1 MFFHCG
7 VQCCLQ
13 PCVKPTMCS
22 LQSQLKLLHSRQ
34 SVQTSHLVMSANM
47 AFCQGLQSLSER
59 RLQREDS
66 MPAEAPMCRGT
77 QRCGWES
84 EEEDLCD
91 YVQLSDDEPSASVP
105 PASTARVN
113 EIPAVVSVA
122 QEGGSTSLATTIE
135 DSIAPVDIVN
145 DGVDDMDAKDKK
157 PASDNEPHVSLPA
170 TPTESFQ
177 EITADFRVA
186 HEGENKS
193 LASTTPEGIIAPV
206 DSANDGV
213 EDADAKHNL
222 PASGGSQY
230 KQGDLCFYQGMAATV
245 TSVTQLGGKSVLEL
259 QLDGQNGVRA
269 AMVPDVKPRCPG
281 QTPPTCQGLGVQ
293 PAQGGGGDNGTNKV
307 PMPGGTGRGRGRGRG
322 NRGRA
327 KKGGAAEAG
336 IAPPAPAG
344 EEGDA
349 LFTEEYHKMFE
360 ALFEG
365 ADGDATA
372 TPEKLREKPAD
383 GDAILEKLVDGDAN
397 AKPKSGKPPAPVGK
411 SKAEGKAKAKGKA
424 KGKGKSQT
432 KKSAKAPAKA
442 GGPKGKAMVDTPKA
456 NADAQ
461 NEAYNNRKLYCKER
475 QTLLKLGS
483 AGDVPGSELSVKQQF
498 FRDSIVASSSSIHTH
513 TSTFLFSMHCSLFR
527 ARIYE

>member
-1 MFFHCG
+1 
-7 VQCCLQ
+7 
-13 PCVKPTMCS
+13 
-22 LQSQLKLLHSRQ
+22 
-34 SVQTSHLVMSANM
+34 M
-47 AFCQGLQSLSER
+47 AFCHGLQSLSER

-66 MPAEAPMCRGT
+66 MPAEAPICRGT
-77 QRCGWES
+77 QRFGWES
-84 EEEDLCD
+84 EEADLCD
-91 YVQLSDDEPSASVP
+91 YVQFSDDEPSASVP
-105 PASTARVN
+105 PAPTASVN
-113 EIPAVVSVA
+113 EIPAV
-122 QEGGSTSLATTIE
+122 
-135 DSIAPVDIVN
+135 DIDN
-145 DGVDDMDAKDKK
+145 DGVDDTDAKNKK
-157 PASDNEPHVSLPA
+157 PASDDEPHVSLPA

-177 EITADFRVA
+177 EIPADFRVA

-193 LASTTPEGIIAPV
+193 LATTTTQGYSAPLASTTPEGIIAPV

-213 EDADAKHNL
+213 EDADAKHNH

-230 KQGDLCFYQGMAATV
+230 KEGDLCFYQGMAATV
-245 TSVTQLGGKSVLEL
+245 TSVTQHGGKSVLEL

-293 PAQGGGGDNGTNKV
+293 PAQGGGGDNGTSKV

-322 NRGRA
+322 NRSRV

-336 IAPPAPAG
+336 IPPPAPAG
-344 EEGDA
+344 EGDA

-372 TPEKLREKPAD
+372 IPEKLREKPAD

-442 GGPKGKAMVDTPKA
+442 GGPKGKAMVDIPKA

-483 AGDVPGSELSVKQQF
+483 AGDVPGRELSVKQQF

-513 TSTFLFSMHCSLFR
+513 TQASSSSSCIAVCSGPG
-527 ARIYE
+527 YMSNM